1 MGTISNYYFPG
12 GEITASSY
20 KAFFDSL
27 ECPLITTNVE
37 NNTLYVNVDNAY
49 VLYFSIDPYGSQM
62 GYILR
67 GESHDLETININN
80 AQRIVVCF
88 SDDVFYIQH
97 NQEYYDGRRMLSI
110 YERVDDKRLVANIA
124 PGGLDTHAWYSIE
137 DVTFLCL
144 ENNLYYKHRSR
155 LKYAQKQDYI
165 DYTVDNLICGDTIT
179 DIVDPNFVSCSN
191 ITANRVLTFN
201 STNFYAMSSNIL
213 FPLD

>member
-144 ENNLYYKHRSR
+144 ENNLYYKH
-155 LKYAQKQDYI
+155 I
-165 DYTVDNLICGDTIT
+165 
-179 DIVDPNFVSCSN
+179 N
-191 ITANRVLTFN
+191 I
-201 STNFYAMSSNIL
+201 
-213 FPLD
+213 